1 MDEATLQFYRDNAE
15 AYAKRTFTSRQAR
28 LTAFLAQLPPG
39 ASILELGCGAGG
51 DTAEML
57 ARGFD
62 VRPTDGS
69 SEMATIASKH
79 LGRTVETLLFH
90 ELDEVEAYD
99 GVWANACLLHVP
111 RPELAEI
118 LARIRRALKPGGVF
132 YASYKEGE
140 ASGRD
145 TLDRYYNYPSQ
156 DWLRATYAEA
166 GNWSSLLMERG
177 EVKGF
182 DDKMAS
188 MLFVVAQKTADCEL
202 PDIEFPR

>member
-1 MDEATLQFYRDNAE
+1 MTRGAAVDEATLRFYQTNAE
-15 AYAKRTFTSRQAR
+15 AYANRTFTSRQAR
-28 LTAFLAQLPPG
+28 LTAFLALLPPG
-39 ASILELGCGAGG
+39 AAILELGCGAGG
-51 DTAEML
+51 DTTEML
-57 ARGFD
+57 ARGFN

-69 SEMATIASKH
+69 PEMAAVAAKH
-79 LGRTVETLLFH
+79 LGRPVETLLFH

-111 RPELAEI
+111 RDQLASV
-118 LARIRRALKPGGVF
+118 LSLIRRALKPGGVF

-140 ASGRD
+140 TGGRD

-166 GNWSSLLMERG
+166 GSWSSLSMERG

-188 MLFVVAQKTADCEL
+188 MLFVVARKG
-202 PDIEFPR
+202 

>member
-1 MDEATLQFYRDNAE
+1 VDEATLQFYRNNAD
-15 AYAKRTFTSRQAR
+15 AYAEREITSRHAR
-28 LTAFLAQLPPG
+28 LTAFLALLPP
-39 ASILELGCGAGG
+39 AAAILELGCGAGG

-69 SEMATIASKH
+69 PEMAAVAAKR
-79 LGRTVETLLFH
+79 LGRPVETLLFH
-90 ELDEVEAYD
+90 QLDAVEAYD

-111 RPELAEI
+111 RDQLATV
-118 LARIRRALKPGGVF
+118 LSLIRRALKPGGVF

-140 ASGRD
+140 TGGRD

-156 DWLRATYAEA
+156 DWLRATYASA
-166 GNWSSLLMERG
+166 GNWGSLLMERG
-177 EVKGF
+177 EVRGF

-188 MLFVVAQKTADCEL
+188 MLFVVAKKDG
-202 PDIEFPR
+202 